1 MVIDAK
7 QSTAA
12 SQRKDKDSEIEK
24 KVQTRDKKRV
34 TFIVTILIYVI
45 ELTEEGYSNY
55 DEGHDAFPYKRFNC
69 PLLLWVERAFV
80 AHTLLLLINGSISFR
95 GRKVRTVRKVGRGR
109 AAFPL

>member
-34 TFIVTILIYVI
+34 TFIVTRLIF
-45 ELTEEGYSNY
+45 
-55 DEGHDAFPYKRFNC
+55 A
-69 PLLLWVERAFV
+69 
-80 AHTLLLLINGSISFR
+80 
-95 GRKVRTVRKVGRGR
+95 
-109 AAFPL
+109 